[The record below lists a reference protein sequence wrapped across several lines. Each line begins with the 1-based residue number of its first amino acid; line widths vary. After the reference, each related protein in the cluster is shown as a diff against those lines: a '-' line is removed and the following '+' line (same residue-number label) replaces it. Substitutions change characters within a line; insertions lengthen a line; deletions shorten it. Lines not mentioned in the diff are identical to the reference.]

1 MTFII
6 HFEDGHRQSYSN
18 KYDESIEHER
28 DAAWDDAYSRFP
40 EAAYIESF

>member
-6 HFEDGHRQSYSN
+6 HFADGHRKSYSN
-18 KYDESIEHER
+18 RYDESIEHER
-28 DAAWDDAYSRFP
+28 DAAWDDVYDKFP